1 MCSIT
6 IDVQYYVYS
15 SAIHLYNYIVKVHFS
30 SKQPG
35 YLYILCL
42 YPTRINQNPDKATSV
57 KLQQSGTK
65 VAASDVLHGEAHGIT
80 QHSLASSSSP
90 AVSQAYNEQ
99 ADVYVWSV
107 MMVYLFRNT

>member
-1 MCSIT
+1 MCSVTIAFMYVVLCIVVQLISIT
-6 IDVQYYVYS
+6 ILS
-15 SAIHLYNYIVKVHFS
+15 KYIFPQNNHVII
-30 SKQPG
+30 
-35 YLYILCL
+35 LYILCL

-107 MMVYLFRNT
+107 MMVYLF